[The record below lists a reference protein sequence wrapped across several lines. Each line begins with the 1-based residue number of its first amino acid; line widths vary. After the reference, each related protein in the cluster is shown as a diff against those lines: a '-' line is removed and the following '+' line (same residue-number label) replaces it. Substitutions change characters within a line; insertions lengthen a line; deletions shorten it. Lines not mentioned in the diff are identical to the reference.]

1 MAFVAYAGRFRL
13 VLDDG
18 RQFGRHIAAFIKF
31 GEVIKNKMTM
41 QDIDFGYTSDHAR
54 KNADAVLPA
63 IQCWPNQYKRDYD
76 IKIELPEFTSVCP
89 KTGLP
94 DFGVITIEYIPDE
107 LCLELKS
114 LKYYLLEYR
123 DMGIFMENIANKI
136 LDDVV
141 KACQPKKATVT
152 GVFTPRGG
160 LRSVITAKYEKK

>member
-1 MAFVAYAGRFRL
+1 
-13 VLDDG
+13 
-18 RQFGRHIAAFIKF
+18 
-31 GEVIKNKMTM
+31 MT
-41 QDIDFGYTSDHAR
+41 QTHDIDFGYTSDHAR
-54 KNADAVLPA
+54 KNADAVLPD

-76 IKIELPEFTSVCP
+76 I

-141 KACQPKKATVT
+141 KACKPKRATVT